1 MENKGLIF
9 DTGALTLMIEGVSY
23 TTLPGIT
30 LEDAEREIGA
40 LGAAFSK
47 INPDGD
53 NETLADDLRVSTK
66 ACMDK
71 LLGDGCFDTIFKTIP
86 CNTYTLLQ
94 LIAYLADEVQKRGK
108 GYITNLKNKYVFL
121 KDV

>member
-40 LGAAFSK
+40 LGAALSNFN
-47 INPDGD
+47 IN
-53 NETLADDLRVSTK
+53 K
-66 ACMDK
+66 
-71 LLGDGCFDTIFKTIP
+71 
-86 CNTYTLLQ
+86 
-94 LIAYLADEVQKRGK
+94 
-108 GYITNLKNKYVFL
+108 
-121 KDV
+121 

>member
-1 MENKGLIF
+1 MENKGLVF

-40 LGAAFSK
+40 LGATFSK
-47 INPDGD
+47 IDPGGK
-53 NETLADDLRVSTK
+53 NETLVDDLKASTK
-66 ACMDK
+66 TCVDK
-71 LLGDGCFDTIFKTIP
+71 LLGDGCFDTIFKSIP

-108 GYITNLKNKYVFL
+108 GYITNLKNKYEFL

>member
-1 MENKGLIF
+1 MENKGLVF
-9 DTGALTLMIEGVSY
+9 DTGALTLVIEGVSY

-30 LEDAEREIGA
+30 LEDAEREIGV

-47 INPDGD
+47 INPGGE
-53 NETLADDLRVSTK
+53 NETLVDDLKASTK
-66 ACMDK
+66 TCVDK
-71 LLGDGCFDTIFKTIP
+71 LLGDGRFDMIFKSIP

-108 GYITNLKNKYVFL
+108 GYITNLKNKYEFL